1 MIFLFDENDI
11 VKTKD
16 DILGLI
22 TRSAIYDPANVYK
35 VDIKGRFG
43 WYLQYLQEKELAI
56 HIKHEGRSK
65 EEMRDLLLIIS
76 KLS

>member
-35 VDIKGRFG
+35 VDIKGNIM
-43 WYLQYLQEKELAI
+43 YINEK
-56 HIKHEGRSK
+56 
-65 EEMRDLLLIIS
+65 IIQ
-76 KLS
+76 